1 MDRPA
6 KKKPGNQS
14 GSFLV
19 RFWLEPTAGEGEHGL
34 RGTVRNLKT
43 GEEQHL
49 TDPGGIGE
57 LVLEYLEDAGR
68 DAESRRPADSHP
80 EPPVSMP

>member
-6 KKKPGNQS
+6 KKRSNQS

-19 RFWLEPTAGEGEHGL
+19 RFWVEPAADAGEQGL

-57 LVLEYLEDAGR
+57 LVLEYLEGARVEAGGAFEANGAPR
-68 DAESRRPADSHP
+68 PKSR
-80 EPPVSMP
+80 